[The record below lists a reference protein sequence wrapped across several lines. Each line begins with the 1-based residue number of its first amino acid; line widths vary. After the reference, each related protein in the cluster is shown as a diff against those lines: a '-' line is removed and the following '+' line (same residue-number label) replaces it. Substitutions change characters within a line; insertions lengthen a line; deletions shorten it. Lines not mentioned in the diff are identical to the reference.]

1 MLLIETRSHGYY
13 ITIFRSPPLSMSPPR
28 RFGIPVHVEHVDHEY
43 PGLNPG
49 EAYIRHRTYVWVDVG
64 RPELERHDYLAWSHR
79 IGLEN
84 SGPIRGFEGL
94 RHANEDAVNWEPWD
108 GFAPDGEVSDPI
120 SPPAASSPVPTP
132 VPESE
137 PEVES
142 MEVEQGEEE
151 NEPMEVER
159 GDEEDEPMEEPAV
172 TESEPDSTDS
182 EEEPY
187 DSSSES
193 SGSDPDWVP

>member
-64 RPELERHDYLAWSHR
+64 RLELERHDYLAWSHR

-120 SPPAASSPVPTP
+120 SPLASSSTVSTPTP
-132 VPESE
+132 E
-137 PEVES
+137 PEPELAPELEPEPEEEP
-142 MEVEQGEEE
+142 MAVEQGEEE
-151 NEPMEVER
+151 DNPIEI
-159 GDEEDEPMEEPAV
+159 DSDL
-172 TESEPDSTDS
+172 ES
-182 EEEPY
+182 
-187 DSSSES
+187 DSSEF
-193 SGSDPDWVP
+193 DPDWAP